1 MKDILVH
8 LDSSRH
14 ASARVAAAIG
24 LARRTGARLTGLFAQ
39 ADADRMAATARRPS
53 DHFRTAADEAAALFT
68 DMTVSAGLD
77 TRWWQ
82 MPHGEPGITVA
93 EFAFC
98 ARYFDLVLMGQTD
111 AKEDVVPD
119 EMVEQVILNCARPVL
134 VLPHAGTY
142 ATIGQ
147 RIMVAWNAGKESTRA
162 VHDALPLLQ
171 TAKAVTVLSMRSRA
185 ADDNAAT
192 IAAMPRVEIL
202 DHLRANGVPAEGE
215 HLPDE
220 NIGKMDMLLS
230 RACDLGADL
239 LVMGAHGQYGLL
251 GLRGSGTRYVLRH
264 MTLPVLMSN

>member
-14 ASARVAAAIG
+14 TPARVAAAVQI
-24 LARRTGARLTGLFAQ
+24 ATRMGARLTGLFAQ
-39 ADADRMAATARRPS
+39 ADADRMAAVARRPS
-53 DHFRTAADEAAALFT
+53 EHFRVAASEAAALFA
-68 DMTVSAGLD
+68 DMTVSAGLA

-98 ARYFDLVLMGQTD
+98 ARYFDLVVMGQTD
-111 AKEDVVPD
+111 PKEDLVPD
-119 EMVEQVILNCARPVL
+119 EMVEQVIVNCARPVL

-142 ATIGQ
+142 ATIGE
-147 RIMVAWNAGKESTRA
+147 RVMVAWNAGKESCRA
-162 VHDALPLLQ
+162 VHDSLPLLQ
-171 TAKAVTVLSMRSRA
+171 AAGAVTVLSMRPRA
-185 ADDNAAT
+185 ADANVAA
-192 IAAMPRVEIL
+192 IAALPQVDIL
-202 DHLRANGVPAEGE
+202 DHLRANGVAAEGE

-239 LVMGAHGQYGLL
+239 LVMGAHGQYGLM
-251 GLRGSGTRYVLRH
+251 GLRGSGTRYVLKH